1 MASEREMQVEL
12 KGARLK
18 SADAFNQRCQY
29 THIFGTFNFSL
40 SIVLLLIFL
49 AILDFSWEFV
59 VISDDCTFNTNHKI
73 VRVFSWWSNFK
84 SKICHNMIGKMHCN
98 FSSTKKYSK
107 KQLLYTPF
115 LSMKLM
121 NADLY
126 ETCKFKWLN
135 FRRILTIKNKLKCS
149 LHSKH

>member
-49 AILDFSWEFV
+49 AILDFSIEFV
-59 VISDDCTFNTNHKI
+59 VISDDSFNTNHKI
-73 VRVFSWWSNFK
+73 VRVFS
-84 SKICHNMIGKMHCN
+84 
-98 FSSTKKYSK
+98 
-107 KQLLYTPF
+107 
-115 LSMKLM
+115 
-121 NADLY
+121 
-126 ETCKFKWLN
+126 
-135 FRRILTIKNKLKCS
+135 
-149 LHSKH
+149 